1 MHGHSGDCGHPSLS
15 DRRHGRRAVVLIPWL
30 VGLAAFAAR
39 ATGPQRPAAA
49 TATAEPEERY
59 RLAALGQELFF
70 STTAW
75 GQQPSRGPEVAG
87 QRLSC
92 ASCHSGPGYTDG
104 RTHLIGP
111 VGAQP
116 AARRRTPHLFG
127 LCCTG
132 PYSWD
137 GRNATLQDQLRGAI
151 VSPLEM
157 NAVREPTR
165 RELDALAEFLLT
177 LTPPKAEPG
186 VDFDPAKTTR
196 GEQLFRQLRPVT
208 DPGGEFGPH
217 AKASCATCH
226 EGPRF
231 TDNKPHRIWPTPL
244 GDPAD
249 RGEVNR
255 YGHTL
260 GFDTPALMAVRL
272 TAPYFHQGDGMKS
285 GPADPAPARQRLR
298 TVVLPYYNARFQLRF
313 TDAELDDLTE
323 FLLSL

>member
-1 MHGHSGDCGHPSLS
+1 LN

-30 VGLAAFAAR
+30 VGLVAFAAG
-39 ATGPQRPAAA
+39 ATGPQQPAAA
-49 TATAEPEERY
+49 TAPAEPEERY
-59 RLAALGQELFF
+59 RLAALGKELFF

-75 GQQPSRGPEVAG
+75 GQQPSQGPEVAG

-104 RTHLIGP
+104 QTHLIAP

-116 AARRRTPHLFG
+116 LARRQTPHLFG
-127 LCCTG
+127 LCCTA

-157 NAVREPTR
+157 NAAREPTR

-177 LTPPKAEPG
+177 LTPPNAEPG
-186 VDFDPAKTTR
+186 VDFDPAKATR

-231 TDNKPHRIWPTPL
+231 TDNKPHRIWPAPF

-255 YGHTL
+255 DGHTL
-260 GFDTPALMAVRL
+260 GFDTPALTAVRL
-272 TAPYFHQGDGMKS
+272 TAPYFHQGGGGVEA
-285 GPADPAPARQRLR
+285 GPADPDAARRGLR